1 MHLSTAVFYF
11 CAALSV
17 LCAVRVVTARNVFHA
32 ALYLA
37 MTLTLLAVIYLLL
50 GAEFVAVVQVL
61 VYVGAVIV
69 LIIFAVMLTAQIGDS
84 SVAQTNRLALPAALA
99 TAALFLVLQKALLSA
114 PWVPAASTTDV
125 SGAPAPG
132 LSNLQSVGMT
142 LLNVYVY
149 PFELTALILF
159 TALVGAVLIA
169 RKDQE

>member
-1 MHLSTAVFYF
+1 V
-11 CAALSV
+11 
-17 LCAVRVVTARNVFHA
+17 
-32 ALYLA
+32 
-37 MTLTLLAVIYLLL
+37 

-84 SVAQTNRLALPAALA
+84 SVGQTNRLAPPAALA
-99 TAALFLVLQKALLSA
+99 AAAFFMVLQKALLSA
-114 PWVPAASTTDV
+114 PWGSAASSTDV
-125 SGAPAPG
+125 SGATAPG
-132 LSNLQSVGMT
+132 LSNLQAVGMT

-169 RKDQE
+169 RKDLE